1 MTQPRDIA
9 PIKNIA
15 SLVVIGLLAAMVVF
29 TSLPKST
36 EFMLVLHKT
45 GHPLVFG
52 VTALLVLRLLKK
64 FNGIAS
70 RPLWIAYLIAFAM
83 TVLLGAMTEV
93 AQLFT
98 HRNARVADVISDAIG
113 AVACLAG
120 HAAIRGR
127 RQPTITRGTRLAL
140 WAIAV
145 AAALAAMAPLMVCMA
160 AYTVRDTKFPV
171 ILDNSSRLA
180 LYFVSKE
187 AENVS
192 VVPMPGQWLQRNDE
206 PAIRVAIDRGP
217 YPGLHVIEPYP
228 RWSKYRTLAID
239 ITQPGATKLAIVVRV
254 HDRQHNHEY
263 NDRFNR
269 EFTIAATTRTII
281 RVPLNDIQRGPKRR
295 MLDMDAIA
303 DLNVFALGPVPKGE
317 LLISRIWLE

>member
-1 MTQPRDIA
+1 MTPLRDA
-9 PIKNIA
+9 ATIKNIA
-15 SLVVIGLLAAMVVF
+15 SLVVIALLAAMVVF

-52 VTALLVLRLLKK
+52 LTALLVLRLFTK
-64 FNGIAS
+64 FSGNAS
-70 RPLWIAYLIAFAM
+70 RPGWIAYLIAFAI
-83 TVLLGAMTEV
+83 TVLLGAMTEI

-98 HRNARVADVISDAIG
+98 HRNARVADVVSDAIG
-113 AVACLAG
+113 AIACLAG

-127 RQPTITRGTRLAL
+127 RQPMIARSTQIAL
-140 WAIAV
+140 WSIAI
-145 AAALAAMAPLMVCMA
+145 AAALMAMAPLIWCMA
-160 AYTVRDTKFPV
+160 AYMVRDTNFPV

-180 LYFVSKE
+180 SYFVSKE

-192 VVPMPGQWLQRNDE
+192 VVPMPAQWLQRTDE
-206 PAIRVAIDRGP
+206 HAFRVAIDHGP
-217 YPGLHVIEPYP
+217 YPGLHVTEPYP
-228 RWSKYRTLAID
+228 RWNTYRTLAID
-239 ITQPGATKLAIVVRV
+239 IIQPGSTKLAIVVRV
-254 HDRQHNHEY
+254 HDRKHDNEY

-269 EFTIAATTRTII
+269 EIAITAKTRTII

-303 DLNVFALGPVPKGE
+303 DLNIFAMGPVPNGE
-317 LLISRIWLE
+317 FLVSRIWLE

>member
-1 MTQPRDIA
+1 MTPRRDFA
-9 PIKNIA
+9 SIKNFG
-15 SLVVIGLLAAMVVF
+15 SVVVIALLAAMVVF

-52 VTALLVLRLLKK
+52 VTALLVLRLLMK
-64 FNGIAS
+64 FSGIAS
-70 RPLWIAYLIAFAM
+70 RPLWIAYLSAFAI
-83 TVLLGAMTEV
+83 TVLLGAMTEI

-98 HRNARVADVISDAIG
+98 HRNARVADVVSDAIG

-127 RQPTITRGTRLAL
+127 RQPAIARGARIAL
-140 WAIAV
+140 WSIAV
-145 AAALAAMAPLMVCMA
+145 TAALVAMAPLMWCIA
-160 AYTVRDTKFPV
+160 AYAVRAANFPV
-171 ILDNSSRLA
+171 ILHNTSRLD

-187 AENVS
+187 SGNISA
-192 VVPMPGQWLQRNDE
+192 VPMPAQWLQRNDS
-206 PAIRVAIDRGP
+206 PAIRVAIDQGQ
-217 YPGLHVIEPYP
+217 YPGLHVTEPYP
-228 RWSKYRTLAID
+228 QWNTYRTLAID
-239 ITQPGATKLAIVVRV
+239 ITHPGDAKLTIVVRV
-254 HDRQHNHEY
+254 HDRKHNDEY

-269 EFTIAATTRTII
+269 EITIAAKTRTVF

-303 DLNVFALGPVPKGE
+303 DLNIFALGPVPNGE
-317 LLISRIWLE
+317 FLISRIWLE